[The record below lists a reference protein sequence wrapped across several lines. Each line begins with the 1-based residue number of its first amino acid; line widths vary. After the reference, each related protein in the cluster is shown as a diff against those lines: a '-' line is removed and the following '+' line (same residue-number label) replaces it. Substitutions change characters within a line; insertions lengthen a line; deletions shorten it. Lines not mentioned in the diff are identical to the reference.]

1 MYSSVCFSF
10 ANVCNEN
17 HAYRVWLSQNTLR
30 CRSEL
35 KKYGHRFMQK
45 KTEQTTD
52 SLNKV
57 VFFLSA
63 TLILLFSLVTIL
75 FNDQANQLITQ
86 ILNWVS
92 RTFSWYYLLAATLY
106 LVFVLFIALSR
117 YGDIKLGPKH
127 SKPEFSLLS
136 WSAMLFSAGIG
147 IDLMFFSVAEP
158 LSHYMN
164 PPVGEGQTFEAA
176 RQSMV
181 WTLFHYGL
189 TGWSMYALVG
199 VALGYFSY
207 RYNLPLTIRSA
218 LYPIFGKRVN
228 GWIGHSVDTAAVLG
242 TIFGIAT
249 TCGIGVVQLNYGLHV
264 LFDVPE
270 NLLIQSALIA
280 VAVIITAISVASGV
294 NKGLRILSE
303 VNIYVSIGLLLFI
316 LMMGNTEFLLAAL
329 IQNFGDYI
337 SQFPQLS
344 LTSFPFEQPKEWM
357 NSWTLFFWAWWIAW
371 SPFVGLFL
379 ARISRGRTIREFVA
393 GTLIIP
399 LLFTLTWLSIFGNS
413 ALHSVIFDGNT
424 QLATTVLANPA
435 HGFYDLLAQYPWFP
449 FLAGVATITG
459 LLFYVTSADSGA
471 LVLGNFTT
479 KFSNI
484 EHDSPRWLSVFW
496 ALAIGL
502 LTLAMLMAN
511 GVTALQN
518 TTIIMGLP
526 FSFVIFFVMA
536 GLYKSLRLEDFR
548 QASTSMNAAPVVG
561 NVDIFN
567 WKKRLSRVML
577 HANLSQTQQMLEEV
591 CKPAMQ
597 AVATEFI
604 NKGIQVD
611 LAEKALDDEPE
622 LSHLDLTIQLDE
634 EENFVY
640 QIWPIRYDTPNFS
653 SRGKRTKKYY
663 YRLETYLFEGSQ
675 GNDLVGYSKE
685 QVINDILD
693 KYERHL
699 MFLHINRISPG
710 KRPLFPDP
718 DQ

>member
-1 MYSSVCFSF
+1 
-10 ANVCNEN
+10 
-17 HAYRVWLSQNTLR
+17 
-30 CRSEL
+30 
-35 KKYGHRFMQK
+35 MQK
-45 KTEQTTD
+45 KNEEVQD

-57 VFFLSA
+57 VFYCSA
-63 TLILLFSLVTIL
+63 TLILLFSIITIL
-75 FNDQANQLITQ
+75 FNEQANLVIIN

-92 RTFSWYYLLAATLY
+92 STFSWYYLLAATLY
-106 LVFVLFIALSR
+106 LVFIVFIACSR
-117 YGDIKLGPKH
+117 YGEIKLGPKH

-158 LSHYMN
+158 LSHYMS
-164 PPVGEGQTFEAA
+164 PPVGEAETFEAA

-189 TGWSMYALVG
+189 TGWSMYALIG

-218 LYPIFGKRVN
+218 LYPIFGKRIN
-228 GWIGHSVDTAAVLG
+228 GPIGHTVDTAAVLG

-264 LFDVPE
+264 LFGLPE
-270 NLLIQSALIA
+270 NIWIQTALIG
-280 VAVIITAISVASGV
+280 VAVIITIISVTAGV
-294 NKGLRILSE
+294 NKGIRVLSE
-303 VNIYVSIGLLLFI
+303 INIYVSIGLLLFI
-316 LMMGNTEFLLAAL
+316 LFMGNTEFLLATL
-329 IQNFGDYI
+329 IQNFGDYL
-337 SQFPQLS
+337 SQFPKLS
-344 LTSFPFEQPKEWM
+344 LSSFPFEQPKEWM

-379 ARISRGRTIREFVA
+379 ARISRGRTIREFVT
-393 GTLIIP
+393 GTLVIP

-413 ALHSVIFDGNT
+413 ALYSVIFDGNT
-424 QLATTVLANPA
+424 QLATTVLENPA
-435 HGFYDLLAQYPWFP
+435 HGFYDLLAQYPGFT

-479 KFSNI
+479 KFTNI

-496 ALAIGL
+496 AIAIGL

-548 QASTSMNAAPVVG
+548 QASTSLNAAPVVG
-561 NVDIFN
+561 NVDILN

-577 HANLSQTQQMLEEV
+577 HPSLSQTRTMLDDV
-591 CKPAMQ
+591 CKPAIE
-597 AVATEFI
+597 AVATELI
-604 NKGIQVD
+604 DKGIQVNIQ
-611 LAEKALDDEPE
+611 EKSLEEEPE
-622 LSHLDLTIQLDE
+622 LYHLDLTIQLDE

-640 QIWPIRYDTPNFS
+640 EIWPVRYDTPNFS
-653 SRGKRTKKYY
+653 SRGKRTKRYY
-663 YRLETYLFEGSQ
+663 YRLESYLFEGSQ

-693 KYERHL
+693 KYERH
-699 MFLHINRISPG
+699 MMYLHINRISPG
-710 KRPLFPDP
+710 KRPLFPDREI
-718 DQ
+718 

>member
-1 MYSSVCFSF
+1 
-10 ANVCNEN
+10 
-17 HAYRVWLSQNTLR
+17 
-30 CRSEL
+30 
-35 KKYGHRFMQK
+35 MQK

-218 LYPIFGKRVN
+218 LYPIFGKRIN

-316 LMMGNTEFLLAAL
+316 LVMGNTEFLLAAL

-344 LTSFPFEQPKEWM
+344 LTSFPFQQPKEWM

-611 LAEKALDDEPE
+611 LVEKALDDEPE

>member
-1 MYSSVCFSF
+1 
-10 ANVCNEN
+10 
-17 HAYRVWLSQNTLR
+17 
-30 CRSEL
+30 
-35 KKYGHRFMQK
+35 MQK
-45 KTEQTTD
+45 KNEEKQD

-57 VFFLSA
+57 VFYFSA
-63 TLILLFSLVTIL
+63 TLILLFSIITIL
-75 FNDQANQLITQ
+75 FNEQANQVIIN

-106 LVFVLFIALSR
+106 LVFIVFIACSR
-117 YGDIKLGPKH
+117 YGEIKLGPKH

-164 PPVGEGQTFEAA
+164 PPVGEGETFEAA

-189 TGWSMYALVG
+189 TGWSMYALIG

-218 LYPIFGKRVN
+218 LYPIFGKRIN
-228 GWIGHSVDTAAVLG
+228 GPIGHTVDTAAVLG

-264 LFDVPE
+264 LFDLPE
-270 NLLIQSALIA
+270 NIWIQTALIA
-280 VAVIITAISVASGV
+280 VAVIITIISVTAGV
-294 NKGLRILSE
+294 NKGIRILSE
-303 VNIYVSIGLLLFI
+303 INIYVSIGLLLFI
-316 LMMGNTEFLLAAL
+316 LFVGNTEFLLAAL

-337 SQFPQLS
+337 SQFPKLS

-379 ARISRGRTIREFVA
+379 ARISRGRTIREFVT
-393 GTLIIP
+393 GTLVIP
-399 LLFTLTWLSIFGNS
+399 LLFTLTWLSIFGNN
-413 ALHSVIFDGNT
+413 ALYSVIFDGNT
-424 QLATTVLANPA
+424 QLATTVLENPA
-435 HGFYDLLAQYPWFP
+435 HGFYDLLAQYPGFM
-449 FLAGVATITG
+449 FTAGVATITG

-479 KFSNI
+479 KFTNI

-496 ALAIGL
+496 AIAIGL

-548 QASTSMNAAPVVG
+548 QASTSLNAAPVVG
-561 NVDIFN
+561 NVDILN

-577 HANLSQTQQMLEEV
+577 HPSLSQTRTMLDNV
-591 CKPAMQ
+591 CKPAIE
-597 AVATEFI
+597 AVATELI
-604 NKGIQVD
+604 DKGIQVNIQ
-611 LAEKALDDEPE
+611 EKSLEEEPE
-622 LSHLDLTIQLDE
+622 LYHLDLTIQLDE

-640 QIWPIRYDTPNFS
+640 EIWPVRYDTPNFS
-653 SRGKRTKKYY
+653 SRGKRTKRYY
-663 YRLETYLFEGSQ
+663 YRLESYLFEGSQ

-693 KYERHL
+693 KYERH
-699 MFLHINRISPG
+699 MMYLHINRISPG
-710 KRPLFPDP
+710 KRPLFPDREI
-718 DQ
+718 

>member
-1 MYSSVCFSF
+1 
-10 ANVCNEN
+10 
-17 HAYRVWLSQNTLR
+17 
-30 CRSEL
+30 
-35 KKYGHRFMQK
+35 MQK
-45 KTEQTTD
+45 KNEEMQD
-52 SLNKV
+52 GLNKV
-57 VFFLSA
+57 VFYFSA
-63 TLILLFSLVTIL
+63 TLILLFSIITIL
-75 FNDQANQLITQ
+75 FNEQANQVIIN

-106 LVFVLFIALSR
+106 LVFIVFIACSR
-117 YGDIKLGPKH
+117 YGEIKLGPKH

-164 PPVGEGQTFEAA
+164 PPVGEGETFEAA

-189 TGWSMYALVG
+189 TGWSMYALIG

-218 LYPIFGKRVN
+218 LYPIFGKRIN
-228 GWIGHSVDTAAVLG
+228 GPIGHTVDTAAVLG

-264 LFDVPE
+264 LFDLPE
-270 NLLIQSALIA
+270 NIWIQTALIA
-280 VAVIITAISVASGV
+280 VAVIITIISVTAGV
-294 NKGLRILSE
+294 NKGIRILSE
-303 VNIYVSIGLLLFI
+303 INIYVSIGLLLFI
-316 LMMGNTEFLLAAL
+316 LFVGNTEFLLAAL

-337 SQFPQLS
+337 SQFPKLS

-379 ARISRGRTIREFVA
+379 ARISRGRTIREFVT
-393 GTLIIP
+393 GTLVIP

-413 ALHSVIFDGNT
+413 ALYSVIFDGNT
-424 QLATTVLANPA
+424 QLATTVLENPA
-435 HGFYDLLAQYPWFP
+435 HGFYDLLAQYPGFT
-449 FLAGVATITG
+449 FTAGVATITG

-479 KFSNI
+479 KFTNI

-496 ALAIGL
+496 AIAIGL

-548 QASTSMNAAPVVG
+548 QASTSLNAAPVVG
-561 NVDIFN
+561 NVDILN

-577 HANLSQTQQMLEEV
+577 HPSLSQTRTMLDNV
-591 CKPAMQ
+591 CKPAIE
-597 AVATEFI
+597 AVATELI
-604 NKGIQVD
+604 DKGIQVNIQ
-611 LAEKALDDEPE
+611 EKSLEEEPE
-622 LSHLDLTIQLDE
+622 LYHLDLTIQLDE

-640 QIWPIRYDTPNFS
+640 EIWPVRYDTPNFS
-653 SRGKRTKKYY
+653 SRGKRTKRYY
-663 YRLETYLFEGSQ
+663 YRLESYLFEGSQ

-693 KYERHL
+693 KYERH
-699 MFLHINRISPG
+699 MMYLHINRISPG
-710 KRPLFPDP
+710 KRPLFPDREI
-718 DQ
+718 

>member
-1 MYSSVCFSF
+1 
-10 ANVCNEN
+10 
-17 HAYRVWLSQNTLR
+17 
-30 CRSEL
+30 
-35 KKYGHRFMQK
+35 MQK

-316 LMMGNTEFLLAAL
+316 LVMGNTEFLLAAL

-344 LTSFPFEQPKEWM
+344 LTSFPFQQPKEWM

-611 LAEKALDDEPE
+611 LAEKVLDDEPE

>member
-1 MYSSVCFSF
+1 
-10 ANVCNEN
+10 
-17 HAYRVWLSQNTLR
+17 
-30 CRSEL
+30 
-35 KKYGHRFMQK
+35 MQK
-45 KTEQTTD
+45 KNEEMQD
-52 SLNKV
+52 GLNKV
-57 VFFLSA
+57 VFYFSA
-63 TLILLFSLVTIL
+63 TLILLFSIITIL
-75 FNDQANQLITQ
+75 FNEQANQVIIN

-106 LVFVLFIALSR
+106 LVFIVFIACSR
-117 YGDIKLGPKH
+117 YGEIKLGPKH

-164 PPVGEGQTFEAA
+164 PPVGEGETFEAA

-189 TGWSMYALVG
+189 TGWSMYALIG

-218 LYPIFGKRVN
+218 LYPIFGKRIN
-228 GWIGHSVDTAAVLG
+228 GPIGHTVDTAAVLG

-264 LFDVPE
+264 LFGLPE
-270 NLLIQSALIA
+270 NIWIQTALIA
-280 VAVIITAISVASGV
+280 VAVIITIISVTAGV
-294 NKGLRILSE
+294 NKGIRILSE
-303 VNIYVSIGLLLFI
+303 INIYVSIGLLLFI
-316 LMMGNTEFLLAAL
+316 LFVGNTEFLLAAL

-337 SQFPQLS
+337 SQFPKLS

-379 ARISRGRTIREFVA
+379 ARISRGRTIREFVT
-393 GTLIIP
+393 GTLVIP

-413 ALHSVIFDGNT
+413 ALYSVIFDANT
-424 QLATTVLANPA
+424 QLATTVLENPA
-435 HGFYDLLAQYPWFP
+435 HGFYDLLAQYPGFT
-449 FLAGVATITG
+449 FTAGVATITG

-479 KFSNI
+479 KFTNI

-496 ALAIGL
+496 AIAIGL

-548 QASTSMNAAPVVG
+548 QASTSLNAAPVVG
-561 NVDIFN
+561 NVDILN

-577 HANLSQTQQMLEEV
+577 HPSLSQTRTMLDNV
-591 CKPAMQ
+591 CKPAIE
-597 AVATEFI
+597 AVATELI
-604 NKGIQVD
+604 DKGIQVNIQ
-611 LAEKALDDEPE
+611 EKSLEEEPE
-622 LSHLDLTIQLDE
+622 LYHLDLTIQLDE

-640 QIWPIRYDTPNFS
+640 EIWPVRYDTPNFS
-653 SRGKRTKKYY
+653 SRGKRTKRYY
-663 YRLETYLFEGSQ
+663 YRLESYLFEGSQ

-693 KYERHL
+693 KYERH
-699 MFLHINRISPG
+699 MMYLHINRISPG
-710 KRPLFPDP
+710 KRPLFPDREI
-718 DQ
+718 

>member
-1 MYSSVCFSF
+1 
-10 ANVCNEN
+10 
-17 HAYRVWLSQNTLR
+17 
-30 CRSEL
+30 
-35 KKYGHRFMQK
+35 MQK
-45 KTEQTTD
+45 KNEEMQD
-52 SLNKV
+52 GLNKV
-57 VFFLSA
+57 VFYFSA
-63 TLILLFSLVTIL
+63 TLILLFSVITIL
-75 FNDQANQLITQ
+75 FNEQANQVIIN

-106 LVFVLFIALSR
+106 LVFIIFIACSR
-117 YGDIKLGPKH
+117 YGEIKLGPKH

-164 PPVGEGQTFEAA
+164 PPVGEGETFEAA

-189 TGWSMYALVG
+189 TGWSMYALIG

-218 LYPIFGKRVN
+218 LYPIFGKKIN
-228 GWIGHSVDTAAVLG
+228 GPIGHTVDTAAVLG

-264 LFDVPE
+264 LFDLPE
-270 NLLIQSALIA
+270 NIWIQTALIA
-280 VAVIITAISVASGV
+280 VAVIITIISVTAGV
-294 NKGLRILSE
+294 NKGIRILSE
-303 VNIYVSIGLLLFI
+303 INIYVSIGLLLFI
-316 LMMGNTEFLLAAL
+316 LFVGNTEFLLAAL

-337 SQFPQLS
+337 SQFPKLS

-379 ARISRGRTIREFVA
+379 ARISRGRTIREFVT
-393 GTLIIP
+393 GTLVIP

-413 ALHSVIFDGNT
+413 ALYSVIFDGNT
-424 QLATTVLANPA
+424 QLATTVLENPA
-435 HGFYDLLAQYPWFP
+435 HGFYDLLAQYPGFM
-449 FLAGVATITG
+449 FTAGVATITG

-479 KFSNI
+479 KFTNI

-496 ALAIGL
+496 AIAIGL

-548 QASTSMNAAPVVG
+548 QASTSLNAAPVVG
-561 NVDIFN
+561 NVDILN

-577 HANLSQTQQMLEEV
+577 HPSLSQTRTMLDNV
-591 CKPAMQ
+591 CKPAIE
-597 AVATEFI
+597 AVATELI
-604 NKGIQVD
+604 DKGIQVNIQ
-611 LAEKALDDEPE
+611 EKSLEEEPE
-622 LSHLDLTIQLDE
+622 LYHLDLTIQLDE

-640 QIWPIRYDTPNFS
+640 EIWPVRYDTPNFS
-653 SRGKRTKKYY
+653 SRGKRTKRYY
-663 YRLETYLFEGSQ
+663 YRLESYLFEGSQ

-693 KYERHL
+693 KYERH
-699 MFLHINRISPG
+699 MMYLHINRISPG
-710 KRPLFPDP
+710 KRPLFPDREI
-718 DQ
+718 

>member
-1 MYSSVCFSF
+1 MPI
-10 ANVCNEN
+10 
-17 HAYRVWLSQNTLR
+17 VWLSQNTLR

-218 LYPIFGKRVN
+218 LYPIFGKRIN

-316 LMMGNTEFLLAAL
+316 LVMGNTEFLLAAL

-344 LTSFPFEQPKEWM
+344 LTSFPFQQPKEWM

-611 LAEKALDDEPE
+611 LVEKALDDEPE

>member
-1 MYSSVCFSF
+1 
-10 ANVCNEN
+10 
-17 HAYRVWLSQNTLR
+17 
-30 CRSEL
+30 
-35 KKYGHRFMQK
+35 MQK
-45 KTEQTTD
+45 KNEEVQD

-57 VFFLSA
+57 VFYCSA
-63 TLILLFSLVTIL
+63 TLILLFSIITIL
-75 FNDQANQLITQ
+75 FNEQANLVIIN

-92 RTFSWYYLLAATLY
+92 STFSWYYLLAATLY
-106 LVFVLFIALSR
+106 LVFIVFIACSR
-117 YGDIKLGPKH
+117 YGEIKLGPKH

-158 LSHYMN
+158 LSHYMS
-164 PPVGEGQTFEAA
+164 PPVGEAETFEAA

-189 TGWSMYALVG
+189 TGWSMYALIG

-218 LYPIFGKRVN
+218 LYPIFGKRIN
-228 GWIGHSVDTAAVLG
+228 GPIGHTVDTAAVLG

-264 LFDVPE
+264 LFGLPE
-270 NLLIQSALIA
+270 NIWIQTALIG
-280 VAVIITAISVASGV
+280 VAVIITIISVTAGV
-294 NKGLRILSE
+294 NKGIRVLSE
-303 VNIYVSIGLLLFI
+303 INIYVSIGLLLFI
-316 LMMGNTEFLLAAL
+316 LFMGNTEFLLAAL
-329 IQNFGDYI
+329 IQNFGDYL
-337 SQFPQLS
+337 SQFPKLS
-344 LTSFPFEQPKEWM
+344 LSSFPFEQPKEWM

-379 ARISRGRTIREFVA
+379 ARISRGRTIREFVT
-393 GTLIIP
+393 GTLVIP

-413 ALHSVIFDGNT
+413 ALYSVIFDGNT
-424 QLATTVLANPA
+424 QLATTVLENPA
-435 HGFYDLLAQYPWFP
+435 HGFYDLLAQYPGFT
-449 FLAGVATITG
+449 FIAGVATITG

-479 KFSNI
+479 KFTNI

-496 ALAIGL
+496 AIAIGL

-548 QASTSMNAAPVVG
+548 QASTSLNAAPVVG
-561 NVDIFN
+561 NVDILN

-577 HANLSQTQQMLEEV
+577 HPSLSQTRTMLDNV
-591 CKPAMQ
+591 CKPAIE
-597 AVATEFI
+597 AVATELI
-604 NKGIQVD
+604 DKGIQVNIQ
-611 LAEKALDDEPE
+611 EKSLEEEPE
-622 LSHLDLTIQLDE
+622 LYHLDLTIQLDE
-634 EENFVY
+634 AENFVY
-640 QIWPIRYDTPNFS
+640 EIWPVRYDTPNFS
-653 SRGKRTKKYY
+653 SRGKRTKRYY
-663 YRLETYLFEGSQ
+663 YRLESYLFEGSQ

-693 KYERHL
+693 KYERH
-699 MFLHINRISPG
+699 MMYLHINRISPG
-710 KRPLFPDP
+710 KRPLFPDREI
-718 DQ
+718 

>member
-1 MYSSVCFSF
+1 
-10 ANVCNEN
+10 
-17 HAYRVWLSQNTLR
+17 
-30 CRSEL
+30 
-35 KKYGHRFMQK
+35 MQK
-45 KTEQTTD
+45 KNEEMQD
-52 SLNKV
+52 GLNKV
-57 VFFLSA
+57 VFYFSA
-63 TLILLFSLVTIL
+63 TLILLFSIITIL
-75 FNDQANQLITQ
+75 FNEQANQVIIN

-106 LVFVLFIALSR
+106 LVFIVFIACSR
-117 YGDIKLGPKH
+117 YGEIKLGPKH

-164 PPVGEGQTFEAA
+164 PPVGEGETFEAA

-189 TGWSMYALVG
+189 TGWSMYALIG

-218 LYPIFGKRVN
+218 LYPIFGKRIN
-228 GWIGHSVDTAAVLG
+228 GPIGHTVDTAAVLG

-264 LFDVPE
+264 LFDLPE
-270 NLLIQSALIA
+270 NIWIQAALIA
-280 VAVIITAISVASGV
+280 VAVIITIISVTAGV
-294 NKGLRILSE
+294 NKGIRILSE
-303 VNIYVSIGLLLFI
+303 INIYVSIGLLLFI
-316 LMMGNTEFLLAAL
+316 LFVGNTEFLLAAL

-337 SQFPQLS
+337 SQFPKLS

-379 ARISRGRTIREFVA
+379 ARISRGRTIREFVT
-393 GTLIIP
+393 GTLVIP

-413 ALHSVIFDGNT
+413 ALYSVIFDGNT
-424 QLATTVLANPA
+424 QLATTVLENPA
-435 HGFYDLLAQYPWFP
+435 HGFYDLLAQYPGFM
-449 FLAGVATITG
+449 FTAGVATITG

-479 KFSNI
+479 KFTNI

-496 ALAIGL
+496 AIAIGL

-548 QASTSMNAAPVVG
+548 QASTSLNAAPVVG
-561 NVDIFN
+561 NVDILN

-577 HANLSQTQQMLEEV
+577 HPSLSQTRTMLDNV
-591 CKPAMQ
+591 CKPAIE
-597 AVATEFI
+597 AVATELI
-604 NKGIQVD
+604 DKGIQVNIQ
-611 LAEKALDDEPE
+611 EKSLEEEPE
-622 LSHLDLTIQLDE
+622 LYHLDLTIQLDE

-640 QIWPIRYDTPNFS
+640 EIWPVRYDTPNFS
-653 SRGKRTKKYY
+653 SRGKRTKRYY
-663 YRLETYLFEGSQ
+663 YRLESYLFEGSQ

-693 KYERHL
+693 KYERH
-699 MFLHINRISPG
+699 MMYLHINRISPG
-710 KRPLFPDP
+710 KRPLFPDREI
-718 DQ
+718 

>member
-1 MYSSVCFSF
+1 
-10 ANVCNEN
+10 
-17 HAYRVWLSQNTLR
+17 
-30 CRSEL
+30 
-35 KKYGHRFMQK
+35 MQK
-45 KTEQTTD
+45 KNEEVQD

-57 VFFLSA
+57 VFYCSA
-63 TLILLFSLVTIL
+63 TLILLFSIITIL
-75 FNDQANQLITQ
+75 FNEQANLVIIN

-92 RTFSWYYLLAATLY
+92 STFSWYYLLAATLY
-106 LVFVLFIALSR
+106 LVFIVFIACSR
-117 YGDIKLGPKH
+117 YGEIKLGPKH

-158 LSHYMN
+158 LSHYMS
-164 PPVGEGQTFEAA
+164 PPVGEAETFEAA

-189 TGWSMYALVG
+189 TGWSMYALIG

-218 LYPIFGKRVN
+218 LYPIFGKRIN
-228 GWIGHSVDTAAVLG
+228 GPIGHTVDTAAVLG

-264 LFDVPE
+264 LFGLPE
-270 NLLIQSALIA
+270 NIWIQTALIG
-280 VAVIITAISVASGV
+280 VAVIITIISVTAGV
-294 NKGLRILSE
+294 NKGIRVLSE
-303 VNIYVSIGLLLFI
+303 INIYVSIGLLLFI
-316 LMMGNTEFLLAAL
+316 LFMGNTEFLLAAL
-329 IQNFGDYI
+329 IQNFGDYL
-337 SQFPQLS
+337 SQFPRLS
-344 LTSFPFEQPKEWM
+344 LSSFPFEQPKEWM

-379 ARISRGRTIREFVA
+379 ARISRGRTIREFVT
-393 GTLIIP
+393 GTLVIP

-413 ALHSVIFDGNT
+413 ALYSVIFDGNT
-424 QLATTVLANPA
+424 QLATTVLENPA
-435 HGFYDLLAQYPWFP
+435 HGFYDLLAQYPGFT

-479 KFSNI
+479 KFTNI

-496 ALAIGL
+496 AIAIGL

-548 QASTSMNAAPVVG
+548 QASTSLNAAPVVG
-561 NVDIFN
+561 NVDILN

-577 HANLSQTQQMLEEV
+577 HPSLSQTRTMLDNV
-591 CKPAMQ
+591 CKPAIE
-597 AVATEFI
+597 AVATELI
-604 NKGIQVD
+604 DKGIQVNIQ
-611 LAEKALDDEPE
+611 EKSLEEEPE
-622 LSHLDLTIQLDE
+622 LYHLDLTIQLDE

-640 QIWPIRYDTPNFS
+640 EIWPVRYDTPNFS
-653 SRGKRTKKYY
+653 SRGKRTKRYY
-663 YRLETYLFEGSQ
+663 YRLESYLFEGSQ

-693 KYERHL
+693 KYERH
-699 MFLHINRISPG
+699 MMYLHINRISPG
-710 KRPLFPDP
+710 KRPLFPDREI
-718 DQ
+718 

>member
-1 MYSSVCFSF
+1 
-10 ANVCNEN
+10 
-17 HAYRVWLSQNTLR
+17 
-30 CRSEL
+30 
-35 KKYGHRFMQK
+35 MQK
-45 KTEQTTD
+45 KNEQMRD
-52 SLNKV
+52 GLNKV
-57 VFFLSA
+57 VFYFSA
-63 TLILLFSLVTIL
+63 TLILLFSIITIL
-75 FNDQANQLITQ
+75 FNEQANQVIIN

-106 LVFVLFIALSR
+106 LVFIVFIACSR
-117 YGDIKLGPKH
+117 YGEIKLGPKH

-164 PPVGEGQTFEAA
+164 PPVGEGETFEAA

-189 TGWSMYALVG
+189 TGWSMYALIG

-218 LYPIFGKRVN
+218 LYPIFGKRIN
-228 GWIGHSVDTAAVLG
+228 GPIGHTVDTAAVLG

-264 LFDVPE
+264 LFDLPE
-270 NLLIQSALIA
+270 NIWIQTALIA
-280 VAVIITAISVASGV
+280 VAVIITIISVTAGV
-294 NKGLRILSE
+294 NKGIRILSE
-303 VNIYVSIGLLLFI
+303 INIYVSIGLLLFI
-316 LMMGNTEFLLAAL
+316 LFVGNTEFLLAAL

-337 SQFPQLS
+337 SQFPKLS

-379 ARISRGRTIREFVA
+379 ARISRGRTIREFVT
-393 GTLIIP
+393 GTLVIP

-413 ALHSVIFDGNT
+413 ALYSVIFDGNT
-424 QLATTVLANPA
+424 QLATTVLENPA
-435 HGFYDLLAQYPWFP
+435 HGFYDLLAQYPGFM
-449 FLAGVATITG
+449 FTAGVATITG

-479 KFSNI
+479 KFTNI

-496 ALAIGL
+496 AIAIGL

-548 QASTSMNAAPVVG
+548 QASTSLNAAPVVG
-561 NVDIFN
+561 NVDILN

-577 HANLSQTQQMLEEV
+577 HPSLPQTRTMLDNV
-591 CKPAMQ
+591 CKPAIE
-597 AVATEFI
+597 AVATELI
-604 NKGIQVD
+604 DKGIQVNIQ
-611 LAEKALDDEPE
+611 EKSLEEEPE
-622 LSHLDLTIQLDE
+622 LYHLDLTIQLDE

-640 QIWPIRYDTPNFS
+640 EIWPVRYDTPNFS
-653 SRGKRTKKYY
+653 SRGKRTKRYY
-663 YRLETYLFEGSQ
+663 YRLESYLFEGSQ

-693 KYERHL
+693 KYERH
-699 MFLHINRISPG
+699 MMYLHINRISPG
-710 KRPLFPDP
+710 KRPLFPDREI
-718 DQ
+718 

>member
-1 MYSSVCFSF
+1 
-10 ANVCNEN
+10 
-17 HAYRVWLSQNTLR
+17 
-30 CRSEL
+30 
-35 KKYGHRFMQK
+35 MQK

-316 LMMGNTEFLLAAL
+316 LVMGNTEFLLAAL

-344 LTSFPFEQPKEWM
+344 LTSFPFQQPKEWM

-675 GNDLVGYSKE
+675 DNDLVGYSKE

>member
-1 MYSSVCFSF
+1 
-10 ANVCNEN
+10 
-17 HAYRVWLSQNTLR
+17 
-30 CRSEL
+30 
-35 KKYGHRFMQK
+35 MQK
-45 KTEQTTD
+45 KNEEMRD
-52 SLNKV
+52 GLNKV
-57 VFFLSA
+57 VFYFSA
-63 TLILLFSLVTIL
+63 TLILLFSIITIL
-75 FNDQANQLITQ
+75 FNEQANQVIIN

-106 LVFVLFIALSR
+106 LVFIVFIACSR
-117 YGDIKLGPKH
+117 YGEIKLGPKH

-164 PPVGEGQTFEAA
+164 PPVGEGETFEAA

-189 TGWSMYALVG
+189 TGWSMYALIG

-218 LYPIFGKRVN
+218 LYPIFGKKIN
-228 GWIGHSVDTAAVLG
+228 GPIGHTVDTAAVLG

-264 LFDVPE
+264 LFDLPE
-270 NLLIQSALIA
+270 NIWIQTALIA
-280 VAVIITAISVASGV
+280 VAVIITIISVTAGV
-294 NKGLRILSE
+294 NKGIRILSE
-303 VNIYVSIGLLLFI
+303 INIYVSIGLLLFI
-316 LMMGNTEFLLAAL
+316 LFVGNTEFLLAAL

-337 SQFPQLS
+337 SQFPKLS

-379 ARISRGRTIREFVA
+379 ARISRGRTIREFVT
-393 GTLIIP
+393 GTLVIP

-413 ALHSVIFDGNT
+413 ALYSVIFDGNT
-424 QLATTVLANPA
+424 QLATTVLENPA
-435 HGFYDLLAQYPWFP
+435 HGFYDLLAQYPGFM
-449 FLAGVATITG
+449 FTAGVATITG

-479 KFSNI
+479 KFTNI

-496 ALAIGL
+496 AIAIGL

-548 QASTSMNAAPVVG
+548 QASTSLNAAPVVG
-561 NVDIFN
+561 NVDILN

-577 HANLSQTQQMLEEV
+577 HPSLSQTRTMLDNV
-591 CKPAMQ
+591 CKPAIE
-597 AVATEFI
+597 AVATELI
-604 NKGIQVD
+604 DKGIQVNIQ
-611 LAEKALDDEPE
+611 EKSLEEEPE
-622 LSHLDLTIQLDE
+622 LYHLDLTIQLDE

-640 QIWPIRYDTPNFS
+640 EIWPVRYDTPNFS
-653 SRGKRTKKYY
+653 SRGKRTKRYY
-663 YRLETYLFEGSQ
+663 YRLESYLFEGSQ
-675 GNDLVGYSKE
+675 GNDLVAYSKE

-693 KYERHL
+693 KYERH
-699 MFLHINRISPG
+699 MMYLHINRISPG
-710 KRPLFPDP
+710 KRPLFPDREI
-718 DQ
+718 

>member
-1 MYSSVCFSF
+1 
-10 ANVCNEN
+10 
-17 HAYRVWLSQNTLR
+17 
-30 CRSEL
+30 
-35 KKYGHRFMQK
+35 MQK
-45 KTEQTTD
+45 KNEEVQD

-57 VFFLSA
+57 VFYFSA
-63 TLILLFSLVTIL
+63 TLILLFSIITIL
-75 FNDQANQLITQ
+75 FNEQANQVIIN

-106 LVFVLFIALSR
+106 LVFIVFIACSR
-117 YGDIKLGPKH
+117 YGEIKLGPKH

-164 PPVGEGQTFEAA
+164 PPVGEGETFEAA

-189 TGWSMYALVG
+189 TGWSMYALIG

-218 LYPIFGKRVN
+218 LYPIFGKRIN
-228 GWIGHSVDTAAVLG
+228 GPIGHTVDTAAVLG

-264 LFDVPE
+264 LFDLPE
-270 NLLIQSALIA
+270 NIWIQTALIA
-280 VAVIITAISVASGV
+280 VAVIITIISVTAGV
-294 NKGLRILSE
+294 NKGIRFLSE
-303 VNIYVSIGLLLFI
+303 INIYVSIGLLLFI
-316 LMMGNTEFLLAAL
+316 LFVGNTEFLLAAL

-337 SQFPQLS
+337 SQFPKLS

-379 ARISRGRTIREFVA
+379 ARISRGRTIREFVT
-393 GTLIIP
+393 GTLVIP

-413 ALHSVIFDGNT
+413 ALYSVIFDGNT
-424 QLATTVLANPA
+424 QLATTVLENPA
-435 HGFYDLLAQYPWFP
+435 HGFYDLLAQYPGFT
-449 FLAGVATITG
+449 FTAGVATITG

-479 KFSNI
+479 KFTDI

-496 ALAIGL
+496 AISIGL

-548 QASTSMNAAPVVG
+548 QASTSLNAAPVVG
-561 NVDIFN
+561 NVDILN

-577 HANLSQTQQMLEEV
+577 HPSLSQTRTMLDNV
-591 CKPAMQ
+591 CKPAIE
-597 AVATEFI
+597 AVATELI
-604 NKGIQVD
+604 DKGIQVNIQ
-611 LAEKALDDEPE
+611 EKSLEEEPE
-622 LSHLDLTIQLDE
+622 LYHLDLTIQLDE

-640 QIWPIRYDTPNFS
+640 EIWPVRYDTPNFS
-653 SRGKRTKKYY
+653 SRGKRTKRYY
-663 YRLETYLFEGSQ
+663 YRLESYLFEGSQ

-693 KYERHL
+693 KYERH
-699 MFLHINRISPG
+699 MMYLHINRISPG
-710 KRPLFPDP
+710 KRPLFPDRKI
-718 DQ
+718 

>member
-1 MYSSVCFSF
+1 
-10 ANVCNEN
+10 
-17 HAYRVWLSQNTLR
+17 
-30 CRSEL
+30 
-35 KKYGHRFMQK
+35 MQK
-45 KTEQTTD
+45 KNEEVQD

-57 VFFLSA
+57 VFYFSA
-63 TLILLFSLVTIL
+63 TLILLFSIITIL
-75 FNDQANQLITQ
+75 FNEQANQVITN

-92 RTFSWYYLLAATLY
+92 ATFSWYYLLAATLY
-106 LVFVLFIALSR
+106 LVFILFIACSR
-117 YGDIKLGPKH
+117 YGEIKLGPKH

-158 LSHYMN
+158 LSHYMH
-164 PPVGEGQTFEAA
+164 PPVGEGETFEAA

-189 TGWSMYALVG
+189 TGWSMYALIG

-218 LYPIFGKRVN
+218 LYPIFGKKIN
-228 GWIGHSVDTAAVLG
+228 GPIGHTVDTAAVLG

-264 LFDVPE
+264 LFGLPE
-270 NLLIQSALIA
+270 NLWVQTALIL
-280 VAVIITAISVASGV
+280 VAVIITIFSVAAGV
-294 NKGLRILSE
+294 NKGIRILSE
-303 VNIYVSIGLLLFI
+303 INIYVSIGLLLFI
-316 LMMGNTEFLLAAL
+316 LFVGNTEFLLGAL

-379 ARISRGRTIREFVA
+379 ARISRGRTIREFVT
-393 GTLIIP
+393 GTLVIP

-413 ALHSVIFDGNT
+413 ALYSVIFDGNT
-424 QLATTVLANPA
+424 QLAATVLDNPA
-435 HGFYDLLAQYPWFP
+435 HGFYDLLAQYPGFM
-449 FLAGVATITG
+449 FTAGVATITG

-484 EHDSPRWLSVFW
+484 EHDSPRWLSIFW
-496 ALAIGL
+496 AIAIGL

-548 QASTSMNAAPVVG
+548 QASTSLNAAPVVG

-577 HANLSQTQQMLEEV
+577 HPSLNQTRNMLDDV
-591 CKPAMQ
+591 CKPAIQ
-597 AVATEFI
+597 AVASELI
-604 NKGIQVD
+604 SKGIHVD
-611 LAEKALDDEPE
+611 VQEKPVDHEPE
-622 LSHLDLTIQLDE
+622 LYHLDLVIQLDE

-640 QIWPIRYDTPNFS
+640 AIWPVRYDTPNFS
-653 SRGKRTKKYY
+653 ARGKRTKSYY
-663 YRLETYLFEGSQ
+663 YRLESYLFEGSQ

-693 KYERHL
+693 KYERH
-699 MFLHINRISPG
+699 MMYLHINRISPG
-710 KRPLFPDP
+710 KRPLFPDRES
-718 DQ
+718 

>member
-1 MYSSVCFSF
+1 
-10 ANVCNEN
+10 
-17 HAYRVWLSQNTLR
+17 
-30 CRSEL
+30 
-35 KKYGHRFMQK
+35 MQK
-45 KTEQTTD
+45 KTEQVQD

-57 VFFLSA
+57 VFYVSA

-75 FNDQANQLITQ
+75 FNQQANLVITN

-106 LVFVLFIALSR
+106 LVFIIFIACSR
-117 YGDIKLGPKH
+117 YGEIKLGPKH

-189 TGWSMYALVG
+189 TGWSMYALIG

-218 LYPIFGKRVN
+218 LYPIFGKKIH
-228 GWIGHSVDTAAVLG
+228 GPIGHTVDTAAVLG

-264 LFDVPE
+264 LFDLPE
-270 NLLIQSALIA
+270 NLWVQTGLIA
-280 VAVIITAISVASGV
+280 VAVIITIISVASGV
-294 NKGLRILSE
+294 NKGIRVLSE
-303 VNIYVSIGLLLFI
+303 INIYVSIGLLLFI

-337 SQFPQLS
+337 SQFPKLS

-413 ALHSVIFDGNT
+413 ALHSVMFDGNT
-424 QLATTVLANPA
+424 QLATTVLENPA
-435 HGFYDLLAQYPWFP
+435 HGFYDLLAQYPGFS
-449 FLAGVATITG
+449 FIAGIATITG

-479 KFSNI
+479 KFTNI
-484 EHDSPRWLSVFW
+484 EHDSPRWLSIFW
-496 ALAIGL
+496 AIAIGL

-577 HANLSQTQQMLEEV
+577 HPSLSQTRSMLNEV
-591 CKPAMQ
+591 CKPA
-597 AVATEFI
+597 I
-604 NKGIQVD
+604 
-611 LAEKALDDEPE
+611 
-622 LSHLDLTIQLDE
+622 
-634 EENFVY
+634 
-640 QIWPIRYDTPNFS
+640 
-653 SRGKRTKKYY
+653 
-663 YRLETYLFEGSQ
+663 
-675 GNDLVGYSKE
+675 
-685 QVINDILD
+685 
-693 KYERHL
+693 
-699 MFLHINRISPG
+699 
-710 KRPLFPDP
+710 
-718 DQ
+718 

>member
-1 MYSSVCFSF
+1 
-10 ANVCNEN
+10 
-17 HAYRVWLSQNTLR
+17 
-30 CRSEL
+30 
-35 KKYGHRFMQK
+35 MQK
-45 KTEQTTD
+45 KNEEVQD

-57 VFFLSA
+57 VFYCSA
-63 TLILLFSLVTIL
+63 TLILLFSIITIL
-75 FNDQANQLITQ
+75 FNEQANLVIIN

-92 RTFSWYYLLAATLY
+92 STFSWYYLLAATLY
-106 LVFVLFIALSR
+106 LVFIVFIACSR
-117 YGDIKLGPKH
+117 YGEIKLGSKH

-158 LSHYMN
+158 LSHYMS
-164 PPVGEGQTFEAA
+164 PPVGEAETFEAA

-189 TGWSMYALVG
+189 TGWSMYALIG

-218 LYPIFGKRVN
+218 LYPIFGKRIN
-228 GWIGHSVDTAAVLG
+228 GPIGHTVDTAAVLG

-264 LFDVPE
+264 LFGLPE
-270 NLLIQSALIA
+270 NIWIQTALIG
-280 VAVIITAISVASGV
+280 VAVIITIISVTAGV
-294 NKGLRILSE
+294 NKGIRVLSE
-303 VNIYVSIGLLLFI
+303 INIYVSIGLLLFI
-316 LMMGNTEFLLAAL
+316 LFMGNTEFLLAAL
-329 IQNFGDYI
+329 IQNFGDYL
-337 SQFPQLS
+337 SQFPKLS
-344 LTSFPFEQPKEWM
+344 LSSFPFEQPKEWM

-379 ARISRGRTIREFVA
+379 ARISRGRTIREFVT
-393 GTLIIP
+393 GTLVIP

-413 ALHSVIFDGNT
+413 ALYSVIFDGNT
-424 QLATTVLANPA
+424 QLATTVLENPA
-435 HGFYDLLAQYPWFP
+435 HGFYDLLAQYPGFT
-449 FLAGVATITG
+449 FIAGVATITG

-479 KFSNI
+479 KFTNI

-496 ALAIGL
+496 AIAIGL

-548 QASTSMNAAPVVG
+548 QASTSLNAAPVVG

-577 HANLSQTQQMLEEV
+577 HPNLSQTRAMLDDV
-591 CKPAMQ
+591 CKPAIE
-597 AVATEFI
+597 AVATELTD
-604 NKGIQVD
+604 KGIQVNIQ
-611 LAEKALDDEPE
+611 EKPLEEEPE
-622 LSHLDLTIQLDE
+622 LYHLDLTIQLDE

-640 QIWPIRYDTPNFS
+640 QIWPVRYATPNFS
-653 SRGKRTKKYY
+653 SRGKRTKRYY
-663 YRLETYLFEGSQ
+663 YRLESYLFEGSQ

-693 KYERHL
+693 KYERH
-699 MFLHINRISPG
+699 MMYLHINRISPG
-710 KRPLFPDP
+710 KRPLFPDREI
-718 DQ
+718 

>member
-1 MYSSVCFSF
+1 
-10 ANVCNEN
+10 
-17 HAYRVWLSQNTLR
+17 
-30 CRSEL
+30 
-35 KKYGHRFMQK
+35 MQK
-45 KTEQTTD
+45 KNEEVQD

-57 VFFLSA
+57 VFYCSA
-63 TLILLFSLVTIL
+63 TLILLFSIITIL
-75 FNDQANQLITQ
+75 FNEQANLVIIN

-106 LVFVLFIALSR
+106 LVFIVFIACSR
-117 YGDIKLGPKH
+117 YGEIKLGPKH

-158 LSHYMN
+158 LSHYMS
-164 PPVGEGQTFEAA
+164 PPVGEAETFEAA

-189 TGWSMYALVG
+189 TGWSMYALIG

-218 LYPIFGKRVN
+218 LYPIFGKRIN
-228 GWIGHSVDTAAVLG
+228 GPIGHTVDTAAVLG

-264 LFDVPE
+264 LFGLPE
-270 NLLIQSALIA
+270 NIWIQTALIG
-280 VAVIITAISVASGV
+280 VAVIITIISVTAGV
-294 NKGLRILSE
+294 NKGIRVLSE
-303 VNIYVSIGLLLFI
+303 INIYVSIGLLLFI
-316 LMMGNTEFLLAAL
+316 LFMGNTEFLLAAL
-329 IQNFGDYI
+329 IQNFGDYL
-337 SQFPQLS
+337 SQFPKLS
-344 LTSFPFEQPKEWM
+344 LSSFPFEQPKEWM

-379 ARISRGRTIREFVA
+379 ARISRGRTIREFVT
-393 GTLIIP
+393 GTLVIP

-413 ALHSVIFDGNT
+413 ALYSVIFDGNT
-424 QLATTVLANPA
+424 QLATTVLENPA
-435 HGFYDLLAQYPWFP
+435 HGFYDLLAQYPGFT

-479 KFSNI
+479 KFTNI

-496 ALAIGL
+496 AITIGL

-548 QASTSMNAAPVVG
+548 QASTSLNAAPVVG
-561 NVDIFN
+561 NVDILN

-577 HANLSQTQQMLEEV
+577 HPSLSQTRTMLDNV
-591 CKPAMQ
+591 CKPAIE
-597 AVATEFI
+597 AVATELI
-604 NKGIQVD
+604 DKGIQVNIQ
-611 LAEKALDDEPE
+611 EKSLEEEPE
-622 LSHLDLTIQLDE
+622 LYHLDLTIQLDE

-640 QIWPIRYDTPNFS
+640 EIWPVRYDTPNFS
-653 SRGKRTKKYY
+653 SRGKRTKRYY
-663 YRLETYLFEGSQ
+663 YRLESYLFEGSQ

-693 KYERHL
+693 KYERH
-699 MFLHINRISPG
+699 MMYLHINRISPG
-710 KRPLFPDP
+710 KRPLFPDREI
-718 DQ
+718 

>member
-1 MYSSVCFSF
+1 
-10 ANVCNEN
+10 
-17 HAYRVWLSQNTLR
+17 
-30 CRSEL
+30 
-35 KKYGHRFMQK
+35 MQK

-218 LYPIFGKRVN
+218 LYPIFGKRIN

-316 LMMGNTEFLLAAL
+316 LVMGNTEFLLAAL

-344 LTSFPFEQPKEWM
+344 LTSFPFQQPKEWM

>member
-1 MYSSVCFSF
+1 
-10 ANVCNEN
+10 
-17 HAYRVWLSQNTLR
+17 
-30 CRSEL
+30 
-35 KKYGHRFMQK
+35 MQK
-45 KTEQTTD
+45 KKEDMQD
-52 SLNKV
+52 GLNKV
-57 VFFLSA
+57 VFYFSA
-63 TLILLFSLVTIL
+63 TLILLFSIITIL
-75 FNDQANQLITQ
+75 FNEQANQVIIN

-106 LVFVLFIALSR
+106 LVFIIFIACSR
-117 YGDIKLGPKH
+117 YGEIKLGPKH

-164 PPVGEGQTFEAA
+164 PPVGEGETFEAA

-189 TGWSMYALVG
+189 TGWSMYALIG

-218 LYPIFGKRVN
+218 LYPIFGKRIN
-228 GWIGHSVDTAAVLG
+228 GPIGHTVDTAAVLG

-264 LFDVPE
+264 LFDLPE
-270 NLLIQSALIA
+270 NIWIQAALIA
-280 VAVIITAISVASGV
+280 VAVIITIISVTAGV
-294 NKGLRILSE
+294 NKGIRILSE
-303 VNIYVSIGLLLFI
+303 INIYVSIGLLLFI
-316 LMMGNTEFLLAAL
+316 LFVGNTEFLLAAL

-337 SQFPQLS
+337 SQFPKLS

-379 ARISRGRTIREFVA
+379 ARISRGRTIREFVT
-393 GTLIIP
+393 GTLVIP

-413 ALHSVIFDGNT
+413 ALYSVIFDGNT
-424 QLATTVLANPA
+424 QLATTVLENPA
-435 HGFYDLLAQYPWFP
+435 HGFYDLLAQYPGFM
-449 FLAGVATITG
+449 FTAGVATITG

-479 KFSNI
+479 KFTNI

-496 ALAIGL
+496 AIAIGL

-548 QASTSMNAAPVVG
+548 QASTSLNAAPVVG
-561 NVDIFN
+561 NVDILN

-577 HANLSQTQQMLEEV
+577 HPSLSQTRTMLD
-591 CKPAMQ
+591 
-597 AVATEFI
+597 
-604 NKGIQVD
+604 N
-611 LAEKALDDEPE
+611 
-622 LSHLDLTIQLDE
+622 
-634 EENFVY
+634 
-640 QIWPIRYDTPNFS
+640 
-653 SRGKRTKKYY
+653 
-663 YRLETYLFEGSQ
+663 
-675 GNDLVGYSKE
+675 
-685 QVINDILD
+685 
-693 KYERHL
+693 
-699 MFLHINRISPG
+699 
-710 KRPLFPDP
+710 
-718 DQ
+718 